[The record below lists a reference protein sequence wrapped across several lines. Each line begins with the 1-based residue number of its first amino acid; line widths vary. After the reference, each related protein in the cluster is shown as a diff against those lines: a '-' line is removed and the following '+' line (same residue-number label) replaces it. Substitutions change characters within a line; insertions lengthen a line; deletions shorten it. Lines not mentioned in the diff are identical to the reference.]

1 MLPPP
6 NPDKNEQFQQR
17 KPGRNF
23 TSAYGIMSISTLY
36 RDALQKYG
44 KLVLDFE
51 EHASPLAPTF
61 QAHSVGIKDEYVND
75 QLNALHTQSSQSS
88 VQSSRF
94 GGCDDFSSSDESLS
108 TQSSAPGPPKS
119 RLCKAIESVFDGIR
133 SLYRI
138 SALLKR
144 PRNANKYLRSRNMIM
159 PSQATLRTE
168 EDHAHILEK
177 MRQWRHLTMRS
188 QFKYWEE
195 SPDIPETQE
204 EDIVSRSNSKRV
216 ETKDLSATQ
225 TSFSSVAISALAE
238 TRTEAGRLRTE
249 HTNSVVGG
257 SNAIRVPDIPECSK
271 TDSEFECPFC
281 HLVLS
286 SDRMQDRRAWKRH
299 VFRDL
304 RPYVCSFKS
313 CLDPGRL
320 FITRHDWIYHEQQM
334 HRRKWICPED
344 CRETFRLKSAIIEH
358 IHNDHFDGLEA
369 HQISTFADMCEREID
384 VTESEQCL
392 ICLETMSLFRLQQHL
407 ATHMEE
413 IALFVLP
420 LPPQDDEAEGNY
432 DDLNEESFLGSEDL
446 PGQAETS
453 YEEDQVLVSGTRHGR
468 PEKDL
473 GSLGEGSEVGQSS
486 AAVIL
491 ENGKPSH
498 IYDET
503 AEEIKKLEEE
513 KARLQAES
521 LINALKALQ
530 AEIKATAD
538 AANEKNKVV
547 QAESDKIAALLA
559 DFEAKRLEREDRLM
573 LKLPV
578 GRELANIATTARE
591 TVEREAT
598 ITVVIAEAENEK
610 AFAEAK
616 PRPDADKAPI
626 MFTDAVDR
634 KFTLPWHMAKTWKGM
649 EALIKQA
656 FVNIEHIGPH
666 IANGHYHLLG
676 PNNEIILPQVWEV
689 AVQPGWD
696 IKMQLWP
703 LPEPTKDGNT
713 SVSPGY
719 EAPRKSHLER
729 RTNPASSRPKS
740 DSHQVTR
747 KSNRLSASSHSA
759 AVIGSEHLPYA
770 SQERRLLRSDRTYT
784 ESIWM
789 GVHGR
794 IPELLPN
801 LIDLDPYDKPDIP
814 AFCEPNNAEDQE
826 EDAHQRLGLD
836 T

>member
-1 MLPPP
+1 
-6 NPDKNEQFQQR
+6 
-17 KPGRNF
+17 
-23 TSAYGIMSISTLY
+23 
-36 RDALQKYG
+36 
-44 KLVLDFE
+44 
-51 EHASPLAPTF
+51 
-61 QAHSVGIKDEYVND
+61 
-75 QLNALHTQSSQSS
+75 
-88 VQSSRF
+88 
-94 GGCDDFSSSDESLS
+94 
-108 TQSSAPGPPKS
+108 
-119 RLCKAIESVFDGIR
+119 
-133 SLYRI
+133 
-138 SALLKR
+138 
-144 PRNANKYLRSRNMIM
+144 
-159 PSQATLRTE
+159 
-168 EDHAHILEK
+168 
-177 MRQWRHLTMRS
+177 
-188 QFKYWEE
+188 
-195 SPDIPETQE
+195 
-204 EDIVSRSNSKRV
+204 
-216 ETKDLSATQ
+216 
-225 TSFSSVAISALAE
+225 
-238 TRTEAGRLRTE
+238 
-249 HTNSVVGG
+249 
-257 SNAIRVPDIPECSK
+257 
-271 TDSEFECPFC
+271 
-281 HLVLS
+281 
-286 SDRMQDRRAWKRH
+286 
-299 VFRDL
+299 
-304 RPYVCSFKS
+304 
-313 CLDPGRL
+313 
-320 FITRHDWIYHEQQM
+320 
-334 HRRKWICPED
+334 
-344 CRETFRLKSAIIEH
+344 LKSAIIEH

-468 PEKDL
+468 PEEDL

-591 TVEREAT
+591 TAEREAT

>member
-1 MLPPP
+1 MFPLHRHNNKGYTSQHQASDLSHCLQEDPCVAPHKAEDAADDHLITPIMLPPP

-17 KPGRNF
+17 KLGRNL

-61 QAHSVGIKDEYVND
+61 QAHSVGIKDEYGRLRIWGEQTRAVLPEKARHSLD
-75 QLNALHTQSSQSS
+75 EQLRENEQTRNIILRTLRRLTNHIET

-159 PSQATLRTE
+159 PSQATLRAE

-177 MRQWRHLTMRS
+177 MRQWRHLTMRSQVGGDEERAVTLDDIISRKLDENHELADITFLCQRLTWANKLRRS

-257 SNAIRVPDIPECSK
+257 SNAIR
-271 TDSEFECPFC
+271 
-281 HLVLS
+281 
-286 SDRMQDRRAWKRH
+286 
-299 VFRDL
+299 
-304 RPYVCSFKS
+304 
-313 CLDPGRL
+313 
-320 FITRHDWIYHEQQM
+320 
-334 HRRKWICPED
+334 
-344 CRETFRLKSAIIEH
+344 
-358 IHNDHFDGLEA
+358 
-369 HQISTFADMCEREID
+369 
-384 VTESEQCL
+384 
-392 ICLETMSLFRLQQHL
+392 HL

-468 PEKDL
+468 PEEDL

-538 AANEKNKVV
+538 AVNEKNKVV

-591 TVEREAT
+591 TAEREAT